1 MKLQTLQ
8 NKVNRVLTGSKNRT
22 STKDLLRMTESLSIQ
37 QMIAHQT
44 LVQTFKIILHS
55 KPKYLS
61 DKIQFKEKNFNLRYQ
76 NLTLT
81 QSKYKLNQS
90 KEGFINRG
98 ITLFNRLDEQTR
110 SLTELSAFKKESR
123 KWVKKDIPVTPMEY

>member
-90 KEGFINRG
+90 KEGFINGG
-98 ITLFNRLDEQTR
+98 ITLCNRLDEQTR